1 MKQVIA
7 VLWQTGL
14 MVVAAFAGFVA
25 GMIVPS
31 IRVQRVLSQT
41 ATSIRTYDYNWIIA
55 VLIVFVL
62 LLLLGAILKRFRE
75 MAITSTIALVITL
88 AGLAL
93 FTQIGVK
100 DVTLS

>member
-1 MKQVIA
+1 MKHVIA

-14 MVVAAFAGFVA
+14 MIVAAFCGFVA

-41 ATSIRTYDYNWIIA
+41 PTHLRTYDFNWIIA

-62 LLLLGAILKRFRE
+62 LLLLGVILKRFRE
-75 MAITSTIALVITL
+75 VAITATIALVITL
-88 AGLAL
+88 VGLAL

-100 DVTLS
+100 DVGIS

>member
-1 MKQVIA
+1 MKQVLA

-14 MVVAAFAGFVA
+14 MVVAAFVGFIA
-25 GMIVPS
+25 GMVVPS
-31 IRVQRVLSQT
+31 IRIQRVVSQT

-62 LLLLGAILKRFRE
+62 LLLLGAILKRFRA
-75 MAITSTIALVITL
+75 MAITASIALVITL

>member
-25 GMIVPS
+25 GMVVPS

-41 ATSIRTYDYNWIIA
+41 ATSIRTYDFNWIIA

-75 MAITSTIALVITL
+75 MAITATIALAITL

-93 FTQIGVK
+93 FTQIGLK

>member
-1 MKQVIA
+1 MKRVIA

-25 GMIVPS
+25 GMVVPS
-31 IRVQRVLSQT
+31 IRIQRVVSQT

-55 VLIVFVL
+55 VVIVFVL

-75 MAITSTIALVITL
+75 MAITASIALVITL

-93 FTQIGVK
+93 LTQIGVK
-100 DVTLS
+100 ETMLS

>member
-1 MKQVIA
+1 MKHVIA

-14 MVVAAFAGFVA
+14 MIVAAFCGFVA

-41 ATSIRTYDYNWIIA
+41 ATSIRTYDFNWIIA

-62 LLLLGAILKRFRE
+62 LLLVGALLKRFRE
-75 MAITSTIALVITL
+75 MAITATVALVITL